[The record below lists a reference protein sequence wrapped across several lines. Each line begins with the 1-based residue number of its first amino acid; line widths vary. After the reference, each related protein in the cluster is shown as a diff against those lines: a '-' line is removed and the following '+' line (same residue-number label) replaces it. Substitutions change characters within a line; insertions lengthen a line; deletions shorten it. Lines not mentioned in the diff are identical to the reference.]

1 MQTAKDGRALDGR
14 FCKGNPGGPG
24 RPRRPDFYTVVAGQA
39 AADGVALESE
49 LWEVCKS
56 LISQAKEGNIQAAR
70 LLISHLCGDPVSR
83 SDISLSTPASEP
95 LSDAE
100 MAHRIRSIFASAAGR
115 LESEGQLQ
123 AAENMRTFAEG
134 RESHDRSG
142 FCEHNVRATESIG
155 RIRGTEAETM
165 KRDTPR
171 SRS

>member
-1 MQTAKDGRALDGR
+1 MLPIQNPTSGRGQGGR
-14 FCKGNPGGPG
+14 FTKGNPGGPG
-24 RPRRPDFYTVVAGQA
+24 RPRRPDFFTVIGDRA
-39 AADGVALESE
+39 AQDGVDLEHE

-83 SDISLSTPASEP
+83 SDVSLSIPAAEP

-100 MAHRIRSIFASAAGR
+100 MAYRIRSIFASAASR

-134 RESHDRSG
+134 R
-142 FCEHNVRATESIG
+142 
-155 RIRGTEAETM
+155 
-165 KRDTPR
+165 
-171 SRS
+171 